1 MFLQPPSGLDRT
13 RAVLL
18 DLSGVLYVGDK
29 ALPGAADALRRLHT
43 AGYPVRYVT
52 NTTRHSR
59 SRIVREMDAL
69 GFSIQPEHLATAPA
83 AIHARLQAEGRR
95 PLLLLN
101 PDLAPEFADLPTED
115 PDVVV
120 MGDMGE
126 AFDYAHLNGAF
137 RVLMHGASLW
147 VMGLNRYFREADGL
161 SLDLGPFVRALE
173 FAADVSA
180 ENFGKPDPRLF
191 HAAVAD
197 LGLQPE
203 EVLMVG
209 DDVTADVDGALEAG
223 MVACLV
229 QTGKYQPGD
238 ENLCGHPG
246 AGLAGDLADVVDG
259 LLDPACHP
267 ERDRP

>member
-1 MFLQPPSGLDRT
+1 MFLQPPSGLNGI

-18 DLSGVLYVGDK
+18 DLSGVLYVGDR
-29 ALPGAADALRRLHT
+29 AIPGVAEALRRLQT
-43 AGYPVRYVT
+43 AGYPLRYVT

-59 SRIVREMDAL
+59 ARIVREL
-69 GFSIQPEHLATAPA
+69 SSIGFTIPPEHLATAPA
-83 AIHARLQAEGRR
+83 AIHTRLQAEGRR

-101 PDLAPEFADLPTED
+101 PDLAPEFEDMATDD

-120 MGDMGE
+120 LGDMGE
-126 AFDYAHLNGAF
+126 AFDYAHLNRAF
-137 RVLMHGASLW
+137 RTLMQGAPLW
-147 VMGLNRYFREADGL
+147 VMGVNRYFREADGL

-173 FAADVSA
+173 FAADVTA

-197 LGLQPE
+197 LDLSPE
-203 EVLMVG
+203 EVLVVG
-209 DDVTADVDGALEAG
+209 DDVTSDVEGALDAG
-223 MVACLV
+223 MAACLV

-267 ERDRP
+267 ERERP